1 MINLTIKSL
10 QFCLEG
16 KKIHKIKTQT
26 ALWKK
31 ICNIWCMINSG
42 SFQNNGKKDEH
53 AIGKKEAKTMIRQSE
68 MKKMQ
73 MTPKYMKISS
83 VSALI
88 KETKIKLIMTYLF

>member
-1 MINLTIKSL
+1 
-10 QFCLEG
+10 
-16 KKIHKIKTQT
+16 
-26 ALWKK
+26 
-31 ICNIWCMINSG
+31 MINSG
-42 SFQNNGKKDEH
+42 SFQNNRKKDEH

>member
-1 MINLTIKSL
+1 
-10 QFCLEG
+10 
-16 KKIHKIKTQT
+16 
-26 ALWKK
+26 
-31 ICNIWCMINSG
+31 MINSG